1 MLSKEAEKFLLN
13 LRLELMSR
21 GKKDKDIQEIEEELR
36 DHLKE
41 AEAHGQ
47 SVESITGGSVKDY
60 IRSIS
65 EELPR
70 DKSFIKY
77 SILLLIYLLGVFII
91 PDLISGDFELNT
103 SVILYNLAVLAI
115 GTVGTIIIVKKIV
128 TKYGDSKKTYISY
141 GIFFSLFIAAMVGA
155 QLIIRNHRGIVLA
168 ESNPTANLIIGI
180 ILLSIFIIVPLIMKQ
195 GFLAL
200 FIFLICLPEII
211 AKIATGG
218 SSPESES
225 YVWISAI
232 VFFVI
237 AITAIGILIYTSKK
251 EAKKSSD

>member
-1 MLSKEAEKFLLN
+1 M
-13 LRLELMSR
+13 
-21 GKKDKDIQEIEEELR
+21 
-36 DHLKE
+36 
-41 AEAHGQ
+41 
-47 SVESITGGSVKDY
+47 
-60 IRSIS
+60 
-65 EELPR
+65 
-70 DKSFIKY
+70 
-77 SILLLIYLLGVFII
+77 LGVFII

-128 TKYGDSKKTYISY
+128 RKYGDSKKTYISY
-141 GIFFSLFIAAMVGA
+141 GIFFSLFTASMVGA
-155 QLIIRNHRGIVLA
+155 QFIIRNYPGFVIA
-168 ESNPTANLIIGI
+168 ESNQTVNLIIGA

-251 EAKKSSD
+251 EDKKTSN